1 MNLPNV
7 VLAGG
12 GAGAG
17 AGGAVEFNRTMLVHP
32 AWPEKKTYLN
42 EYLSLKTVY
51 QNLQLINGRF
61 MTISGHFFANKY
73 LSQNFGSNSHF

>member
-32 AWPEKKTYLN
+32 AWPEKKIIVLFKWIIVCTCI
-42 EYLSLKTVY
+42 KDT
-51 QNLQLINGRF
+51 
-61 MTISGHFFANKY
+61 T
-73 LSQNFGSNSHF
+73 

>member
-32 AWPEKKTYLN
+32 AWPEKKYLN
-42 EYLSLKTVY
+42 EYLYLYKNTIPICNLKE
-51 QNLQLINGRF
+51 
-61 MTISGHFFANKY
+61 K
-73 LSQNFGSNSHF
+73 

>member
-12 GAGAG
+12 GAG

-32 AWPEKKTYLN
+32 AWPEKKNILMNACTCIKIQYS
-42 EYLSLKTVY
+42 YVIWKKSKYVISIHYIFSWKKT
-51 QNLQLINGRF
+51 
-61 MTISGHFFANKY
+61 
-73 LSQNFGSNSHF
+73 